1 MPQASPAARPQR
13 ARDQKQA
20 SAWNDPIGI
29 GMLVLSAMLLLA
41 LISYDPRDLPSW
53 IPGSLALEEDTVT
66 RNFIG
71 VVGAI
76 LAWAGLWLAGWA
88 IYLLPVSMTWF
99 GVCKL
104 ASNIKVTGRSWLG
117 VVLMVISTA
126 AILAVQG
133 ILSSRDDITPH
144 GGGGGLGYLIGGSIF
159 ANLLGTL
166 GSTVLFLGIYG
177 VGFFLA
183 SGLHPMMV
191 IEEVRSEI
199 ERWLEQARIRRELA
213 AQMAEEEALAA
224 SRAAATGAPAPARR
238 RKAQEVSPDVDSPA
252 SAPAGKMV
260 TPELGLT
267 FEPKIIDASVSR
279 THHDEDENKPKLSEV
294 WQKKR
299 AQKME
304 QAPHGTLGSL
314 TVLFKD
320 YKLPELDLLHWPEES
335 AKPVDKKEMLAVQE
349 TIVRALASFGVKVE
363 AGDITRGPAI
373 TRYEVRPVDGLRVA
387 RIAALDDDIARATC
401 AERINILAPIPGKDT
416 VGIELANRDKVVVPI
431 RELLEDEI
439 FLNGK
444 AKIPIA
450 LGKDVYGKTII
461 GDLAAMP
468 HLLVAGSTGSGKSVC
483 INGIITS
490 LLCRFAPDELR
501 FIMIDPKVVE
511 MQNYAK
517 LPHLALPVVTDP
529 KKALM
534 ALRWVVKEM
543 ESRYQMFASEACRNF
558 EAFNNRNRKRIV
570 PGGPAA
576 VAAATAAPQTTT
588 PGAAT
593 SRTAGA
599 ASRPAAAMAANEM
612 AASTAAP
619 VRKTNIVAKSA
630 GAPKI
635 TSITPDVPFAS
646 SIAALDEY
654 AAEVTKPVRKSN
666 AFAQAAA
673 LADAAQ
679 DGMHPEQV
687 RLDYIAD
694 TDSAPWGSADD
705 ENEDTTHEVNLSDDE
720 DEDSLPIDDSGTW
733 TGDSVPPPPRR
744 HEVVIPDTLP
754 YIVVIIDELAD
765 LMQTAPADI
774 EGAIARITQMARAAG
789 IHLIVATQTP
799 RADVITGVIKANI
812 PTRIAFQVASALDSR
827 VILDRKG
834 AENLVG
840 KGDMLYVPP
849 GGAQPIRSQGALV
862 TDDEIHA
869 IVSHCSDQG
878 RPVYDVRVDDEG
890 GGDFLGDEDGDESGG
905 VSSEEE
911 ETLEKCLEVM
921 RQEKKASTSLFQ
933 RRLRLGYGRAAR
945 MMDILEMR
953 GIIGPGDGAKPR
965 EILVSLDMI

>member
-1 MPQASPAARPQR
+1 MPPAASAARPPR

-29 GMLVLSAMLLLA
+29 SLLVLAAMLLLA
-41 LISYDPRDLPSW
+41 LISYDPRDLPNW

-66 RNFIG
+66 QNFIG

-104 ASNIKVTGRSWLG
+104 ASSIKVTGRSWLG
-117 VVLMVISTA
+117 VALMVISAA

-133 ILSSRDDITPH
+133 ILDSRDDITPH
-144 GGGGGLGYLIGGSIF
+144 GGGGGLGYLIGGSLF

-166 GSTVLFLGIYG
+166 GSTILLLGIYG

-183 SGLHPMMV
+183 SGLHPMLV
-191 IEEVRSEI
+191 IQEIRAEI
-199 ERWLEQARIRRELA
+199 ERWIEQARIRREIA
-213 AQMAEEEALAA
+213 AQLAEEEA
-224 SRAAATGAPAPARR
+224 AAAEAAARGLSIPTPRR
-238 RKAQEVSPDVDSPA
+238 RKAAEVAPDA
-252 SAPAGKMV
+252 APAVPGGKMV

-279 THHDEDENKPKLSEV
+279 SHQDDNKDKPKLSDV

-299 AQKME
+299 AQKLE

-320 YKLPELDLLHWPEES
+320 YQLPELDLLHWPEE
-335 AKPVDKKEMLAVQE
+335 AARPVDKKEMLAVQE
-349 TIVRALASFGVKVE
+349 TIVRSLASFGVKVE

-431 RELLEDEI
+431 RELLEDEV
-439 FLNGK
+439 FTNGK

-461 GDLAAMP
+461 GDLASMP
-468 HLLVAGSTGSGKSVC
+468 HLLVAGATGSGKSVC

-511 MQNYAK
+511 MQNYAD

-543 ESRYQMFASEACRNF
+543 ENRYQMFASEACRNF
-558 EAFNNRNRKRIV
+558 EAFNNRNRKRLATGV
-570 PGGPAA
+570 PGEAPVPAGTRAAVAPTRPKPAA
-576 VAAATAAPQTTT
+576 VVARSAAA
-588 PGAAT
+588 
-593 SRTAGA
+593 SK
-599 ASRPAAAMAANEM
+599 
-612 AASTAAP
+612 
-619 VRKTNIVAKSA
+619 V
-630 GAPKI
+630 
-635 TSITPDVPFAS
+635 TSITPDVPFGN
-646 SIAALDEY
+646 SIAAVDEF
-654 AAEVTKPVRKSN
+654 AQEMKKPVRRSN

-679 DGMHPEQV
+679 DGKHPEQV

-694 TDSAPWGSADD
+694 SSAPWDD
-705 ENEDTTHEVNLSDDE
+705 ENGGTHEVNLPDE
-720 DEDSLPIDDSGTW
+720 DEEDILPIDDSGIW
-733 TGDSVPPPPRR
+733 VGDSEPPPPRR
-744 HEVVIPDTLP
+744 QEMVIPDTLP

-869 IVSHCSDQG
+869 IVQHCASQG
-878 RPVYDVRVDDEG
+878 RPVYDVRVDDES
-890 GGDFLGDEDGDESGG
+890 GDFMGDGEEGETSGI
-905 VSSEEE
+905 SSEEE
-911 ETLEKCLEVM
+911 EILEKCLEVM
-921 RQEKKASTSLFQ
+921 RQERKASTSLFQ

-965 EILVSLDMI
+965 EILVSLDEI